1 MANNTSSSAD
11 TLDVNLARTQ
21 RPGLSDMTYLNTG
34 ASGIVAEP
42 IIESLLENTQFAERN
57 GSRGYEPQKGK
68 IADSRATLA
77 AFVGADPEEIAF
89 AVNAT
94 EAVNWIS
101 ASFRFQPEDEVLIS
115 LSEHPAMNMPWSY
128 QQDRGGARLRW
139 FELSHDP
146 TETLRTIEDCISPNT
161 RMIALSHV
169 DRHHGVRVPA
179 TEICSLAHSAG
190 LVVLL
195 DGAQSIGQFPV
206 DLHSMGVD
214 FYAGNCHKWLCG
226 PNGSG
231 ILYCRQDRLH
241 LLEQAHVGPG
251 GQASWDRAGGVLLGD
266 TADRFEYGTRSWGV
280 AATIGEA
287 VNAFQSAGPA
297 AVEARL
303 QLLSAYIRREGTD
316 RGWQLTSPTNW
327 EHGSALVSFVIPGV
341 DGKELVGE
349 LQNSSNTWLSPNS
362 SNGVRFSPH
371 YYNTE
376 EEIDCA
382 IQNIERLASGG

>member
-1 MANNTSSSAD
+1 MANNTSSSAAS
-11 TLDVNLARTQ
+11 LDLSLARTQ

-42 IIESLLENTQFAERN
+42 IIESLLENTRFAERN
-57 GSRGYEPQKGK
+57 GSRGYEPQKDK
-68 IADSRATLA
+68 IAASRATLA
-77 AFVGADPEEIAF
+77 AFIGADPGEIAF

-146 TETLRTIEDCISPNT
+146 TETLRTIEDSIRPNT

-179 TEICSLAHSAG
+179 TEICSLARSAG

-214 FYAGNCHKWLCG
+214 FYAGNCHKWL
-226 PNGSG
+226 
-231 ILYCRQDRLH
+231 
-241 LLEQAHVGPG
+241 
-251 GQASWDRAGGVLLGD
+251 
-266 TADRFEYGTRSWGV
+266 
-280 AATIGEA
+280 
-287 VNAFQSAGPA
+287 
-297 AVEARL
+297 
-303 QLLSAYIRREGTD
+303 
-316 RGWQLTSPTNW
+316 
-327 EHGSALVSFVIPGV
+327 
-341 DGKELVGE
+341 
-349 LQNSSNTWLSPNS
+349 
-362 SNGVRFSPH
+362 
-371 YYNTE
+371 
-376 EEIDCA
+376 
-382 IQNIERLASGG
+382 